1 MPPEPVVDAMMS
13 FLTASTWDESFGIL
27 RVHPELLGLGVE
39 FIDVLLKDPTVAYPG
54 LSRSEAA
61 ARLRAHRAVLVR
73 CRTVGTA
80 AAFAEIGRGT
90 SRRREHHGAAWFW
103 ALTTIAVIVV
113 VVILG
118 IRFLHKSSAPGGVVA
133 SALGKY
139 RIKVSWSDSAKKIT
153 GFNIDNGCPAGTCGG
168 HGVTLAKTTGPVTST
183 VFRVTPGTY
192 QCFRVQA
199 ITKSGLSGWSGYGC
213 TSTPSLM
220 ISGTQ
225 AWIPTRVTLKS
236 GDRLEIR
243 AAGLMSIGSSSGKSP
258 AGKPSCK
265 PAVNDAATASSFPAP
280 KLPCL
285 SLIARIGN
293 RRAFEVGTS
302 AVVIAQHGRLYVGV
316 NASDFSGSSGSWTV
330 NIKIGGT
337 PPTP

>member
-1 MPPEPVVDAMMS
+1 MPPGPVADAMGS
-13 FLTASTWDESFGIL
+13 FLNVKTPEEARRIL
-27 RVHPELLGLGVE
+27 RGHPELLNVGVE
-39 FIDVLLKDPTVAYPG
+39 PIDILLRNSTG
-54 LSRSEAA
+54 TLQGMSRSETT
-61 ARLRAHRAVLVR
+61 ARLRERRALLVR
-73 CRTVGTA
+73 VG
-80 AAFAEIGRGT
+80 EET
-90 SRRREHHGAAWFW
+90 SQQQEHHGAAWFW
-103 ALTTIAVIVV
+103 AVTTIAVIVV
-113 VVILG
+113 VVVLG
-118 IRFLHKSSAPGGVVA
+118 IRFLDKSSTPGGVA
-133 SALGKY
+133 AAALGKY
-139 RIKVSWSDSAKKIT
+139 RIKVSWSDSAQKIT

-199 ITKSGLSGWSGYGC
+199 IAKSGLSGWSGYGC
-213 TSTPSLM
+213 ASTPGLV

-225 AWIPTRVTLKS
+225 AWIPTRVKLKS

-243 AAGLMSIGSSSGKSP
+243 AAGLLSIGSLTVRGA
-258 AGKPSCK
+258 AGKPSCR

-285 SLIARIGN
+285 SLIARIGHH
-293 RRAFEVGTS
+293 RAFEVGTS
-302 AVVIAQHGRLYVGV
+302 AVVIARPGRLYLGV

-330 NIKIGGT
+330 NIKIGGA